1 MRRKS
6 KVAFRKKLREP
17 GYEDRIAVALGLLD
31 LPAVGVGRVGV
42 YHDQK
47 CGLFAGRPCN
57 CVPDISIT
65 TGDGH
70 VAVVAPDGS
79 VSRVKQS

>member
-1 MRRKS
+1 MGFKGKRRKVS
-6 KVAFRKKLREP
+6 KT
-17 GYEDRIAVALGLLD
+17 GYQDRIAVALNSLD

-57 CVPDISIT
+57 CVPDISIHV
-65 TGDGH
+65 GDGD
-70 VAVVAPDGS
+70 VAVVGPDGS